1 VENYIFCDD
10 HADRA
15 FEYFSIDVCPRCHV
29 QLGLNR
35 LNNLDAPSD
44 EYMESLV
51 SESERVYVNALNLY
65 ASLFPRTLAPDLF
78 GLFFANLDGEEI
90 DDVFI
95 ISMITAARAI
105 WLFGTDRKKE
115 RKKRNHLRIHALH
128 VFGNLVDIAMMG
140 NIAKINWDSDL
151 SEETNLSIS
160 ERRIELAVIEI
171 LTNLK
176 GYDDGT
182 LQDYIEETILLIG
195 DSERFR

>member
-1 VENYIFCDD
+1 MVENCIFCDE

-15 FEYFSIDVCPRCHV
+15 FEYFTIDVCRRCHV

-35 LNNLDAPSD
+35 LKNLDAPFD

-51 SESERVYVNALNLY
+51 SENERVYVNALNLY

-95 ISMITAARAI
+95 ISMIIAARAI
-105 WLFGTDRKKE
+105 WLFGSNRKK
-115 RKKRNHLRIHALH
+115 KKLNPLKIHALH
-128 VFGNLVDIAMMG
+128 VFGNLVDIAMRG

-151 SEETNLSIS
+151 SDETNLSIS
-160 ERRIELAVIEI
+160 ERRIDLAVIEI
-171 LTNLK
+171 LINLK

-182 LQDYIEETILLIG
+182 LQDYIEETIHLIR
-195 DSERFR
+195 DSEMFR

>member
-1 VENYIFCDD
+1 
-10 HADRA
+10 
-15 FEYFSIDVCPRCHV
+15 
-29 QLGLNR
+29 
-35 LNNLDAPSD
+35 
-44 EYMESLV
+44 MESLV

-65 ASLFPRTLAPDLF
+65 ASLSPRTLAPDLF
-78 GLFFANLDGEEI
+78 GLFFANLDCEEM

-105 WLFGTDRKKE
+105 WLFGTNRKK
-115 RKKRNHLRIHALH
+115 KKQNPLKIHALH

-171 LTNLK
+171 LINLK

-182 LQDYIEETILLIG
+182 LQDHIEETILLIM
-195 DSERFR
+195 DPEMFR